1 MEKEKGKFSSAFAR
15 GTKHKNLDDVI
26 QTTANVNPKKLFAIR
41 LDENL
46 ITEIK
51 VQSALSKLSLQDF
64 THKALE
70 EYIEKLKNK

>member
-1 MEKEKGKFSSAFAR
+1 MEKEKGKFSSAFVR

-26 QTTANVNPKKLFAIR
+26 QTTENPKRLKLFAIR

-51 VQSALSKLSLQDF
+51 VQSALSKQSLQHF
-64 THKALE
+64 ASKAFE
-70 EYIEKLKNK
+70 EYIEKLKKQ

>member
-1 MEKEKGKFSSAFAR
+1 MEKEKGKFSSAFVR

-26 QTTANVNPKKLFAIR
+26 QTTSSTKKLFAIR

-51 VQSALSKLSLQDF
+51 VQSALSKQSLQNF
-64 THKALE
+64 SEKAFE

>member
-1 MEKEKGKFSSAFAR
+1 MEKEKGKFSSAFTR
-15 GTKHKNLDDVI
+15 GEKHKNLDDVI
-26 QTTANVNPKKLFAIR
+26 QPVATKKLFAIR

-51 VQSALSKLSLQDF
+51 VQSALSKQSLQDF

-70 EYIEKLKNK
+70 EYIEKLKNQ

>member
-1 MEKEKGKFSSAFAR
+1 MEKEKGKFSSAFTR
-15 GTKHKNLDDVI
+15 GEKHKNLDDVI
-26 QTTANVNPKKLFAIR
+26 QPAATKKLFAIR

-51 VQSALSKLSLQDF
+51 VQSALSKQSLQDF

>member
-1 MEKEKGKFSSAFAR
+1 MEKGKFSSAFAR
-15 GTKHKNLDDVI
+15 GTKHKNLDNVI
-26 QTTANVNPKKLFAIR
+26 QTTSSTKKLFAIR

-51 VQSALSKLSLQDF
+51 VQSALSKQSLQNF
-64 THKALE
+64 TTKAIE

>member
-1 MEKEKGKFSSAFAR
+1 MEKEKGKFSSAFVR

-26 QTTANVNPKKLFAIR
+26 QPAATKKLFAIR

-51 VQSALSKLSLQDF
+51 VQSALSKQSLQDF
-64 THKALE
+64 TTKAIE
-70 EYIEKLKNK
+70 EYIEKLKKQ

>member
-1 MEKEKGKFSSAFAR
+1 MEKEKCKFSSAFVR

-26 QTTANVNPKKLFAIR
+26 QPASSTKKLFAIR

-64 THKALE
+64 TQKAIE
-70 EYIEKLKNK
+70 EYIEKLKNQ

>member
-1 MEKEKGKFSSAFAR
+1 MEKEKGKFSSAFVR

-26 QTTANVNPKKLFAIR
+26 QPAATKKLFAIR

-51 VQSALSKLSLQDF
+51 VQSALSKQSLQDF

>member
-1 MEKEKGKFSSAFAR
+1 MEKGKFSSAFTR
-15 GTKHKNLDDVI
+15 GEKHKNLDDVI
-26 QTTANVNPKKLFAIR
+26 QTTVNSKKLFAIR

-64 THKALE
+64 TRKALE
-70 EYIEKLKNK
+70 EYIEKQKNK

>member
-1 MEKEKGKFSSAFAR
+1 MEKGKFSSAFVR

-26 QTTANVNPKKLFAIR
+26 QTTENPKKLKLFAIR

-51 VQSALSKLSLQDF
+51 VQSALSKQSLQNF
-64 THKALE
+64 TTKAIE
-70 EYIEKLKNK
+70 EYIEKLKKQ

>member
-1 MEKEKGKFSSAFAR
+1 MEKEKGKFSSAFTR
-15 GTKHKNLDDVI
+15 GEKHKNLDDVI
-26 QTTANVNPKKLFAIR
+26 QPASSTKKLFAIR

-64 THKALE
+64 TQKAIE
-70 EYIEKLKNK
+70 EYIEKLKNQ

>member
-1 MEKEKGKFSSAFAR
+1 MEKEKGKFSSAFVR

-26 QTTANVNPKKLFAIR
+26 QTTSSTKKLFAIR

-51 VQSALSKLSLQDF
+51 VQSALSKQSLQNF
-64 THKALE
+64 AEKAFE
-70 EYIEKLKNK
+70 EYIEKLKNQ

>member
-26 QTTANVNPKKLFAIR
+26 QTTVNPKKLFAIR

-51 VQSALSKLSLQDF
+51 VQSALSKQSLQNF
-64 THKALE
+64 AEKAFE
-70 EYIEKLKNK
+70 EYIEKLKNQ